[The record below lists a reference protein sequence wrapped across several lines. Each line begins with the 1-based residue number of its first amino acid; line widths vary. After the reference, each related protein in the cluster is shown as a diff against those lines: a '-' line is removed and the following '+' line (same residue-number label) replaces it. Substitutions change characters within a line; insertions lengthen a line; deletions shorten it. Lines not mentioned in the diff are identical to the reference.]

1 MKSVNII
8 KATSQ
13 SNGIREGLKICYRC
27 GKQFEVNEEI
37 LAKTSSNGK
46 SKRYHIKCA
55 IEVNLI

>member
-27 GKQFEVNEEI
+27 GKQFKVNEEV
-37 LAKTSSNGK
+37 LSKTSSGGK
-46 SKRYHIKCA
+46 SRRYCLKCA
-55 IEVNLI
+55 SEVHLI